1 MNDRLLSEKKI
12 FEWIEALHKFSV
24 ISPSDPFVKAFK
36 TEVSRGSFD
45 YPQPKVPEMKGQISM
60 FDGSVA
66 ER

>member
-1 MNDRLLSEKKI
+1 MNDRLLSGKKI
-12 FEWIEALHKFSV
+12 FEWIDALCRFSI

-36 TEVSRGSFD
+36 TEVYRGSFD
-45 YPQPKVPEMKGQISM
+45 YPQTKGPEMEGQISM